1 MNSEIRHGDCRDVL
15 RQFPDDYFDSCVTDP
30 PYELTGGKKGGS
42 GEASLNL
49 DSPAGRS
56 RISTGGG
63 FMGKEWDSTGVA
75 FDPATWR
82 EVFRVLRPGAHL
94 AVFGGTRTYH
104 RMAVA
109 IEDAGFEIRDSL
121 HWIYGSGFP
130 KSLDVS
136 KAIDKAAGAEREV
149 TGSKSA
155 GQSSLQRVARVQQ
168 GYRDNLT
175 SCTPEEIPV
184 TVPATD
190 AAQQWDGW
198 GTALK
203 PAHEPVILA
212 RKPLAEKTVA
222 ANVLA
227 HGTGALNIDGCRVAT
242 TENLNGGAYAQNG
255 SERHDGAENWRYKR
269 QGDAG
274 DYVQP
279 LGRFP
284 PNILLTHSADCQSAG
299 IRHVKGITG
308 GSTSGTN
315 ALGQSSGWNAHVN
328 RPASIKRPVD
338 ADGMKT
344 IQAFSC
350 VPGCP
355 IAGLDGQSGSVGA
368 AAPVRGTEQSAAVE
382 EDAIY
387 NERSRVRGVFHA
399 DSGGASRFFPQFTW
413 DPLYDLPFM
422 YCAKAPKKERP
433 SVEGMASHPTVKPLA
448 LMRWLVRLIT
458 PPEGIVL
465 DPFAGTGTTGQAA
478 RDEDFGYVL
487 IEREPDYIKLINK
500 RLYRE
505 PSLFDEFPEACV

>member
-1 MNSEIRHGDCRDVL
+1 MAADVIHGDCREVL
-15 RQFPDDYFDSCVTDP
+15 RQFPDDHFDSCVTDP

-94 AVFGGTRTYH
+94 AAFGGTRTYH

-121 HWIYGSGFP
+121 HWVYGSGFP

-136 KAIDKAAGAEREV
+136 KAIDKAAGAEREG
-149 TGSKSA
+149 TGVFSDNGGLKS
-155 GQSSLQRVARVQQ
+155 GHSVLIGGGLPSQHR
-168 GYRDNLT
+168 
-175 SCTPEEIPV
+175 EI
-184 TVPATD
+184 TAPATD

-203 PAHEPVILA
+203 PAHEPIILA

-227 HGTGALNIDGCRVAT
+227 HGTGALNIDGCRVKHASEADRIESET
-242 TENLNGGAYAQNG
+242 KNQHADFGSAARQNHVFGDMSQEPPGNYDG
-255 SERHDGAENWRYKR
+255 SA
-269 QGDAG
+269 
-274 DYVQP
+274 
-279 LGRFP
+279 GRFP
-284 PNILLTHSADCQSAG
+284 PNILLTHNADCNG
-299 IRHVKGITG
+299 IC
-308 GSTSGTN
+308 
-315 ALGQSSGWNAHVN
+315 A
-328 RPASIKRPVD
+328 
-338 ADGMKT
+338 
-344 IQAFSC
+344 
-350 VPGCP
+350 PGCP
-355 IAGLDGQSGSVGA
+355 VAGLDGQSGISTATGGSGSGSTA
-368 AAPVRGTEQSAAVE
+368 LGQGSGWNTHNNRRTE
-382 EDAIY
+382 I
-387 NERSRVRGVFHA
+387 SRMG
-399 DSGGASRFFPQFTW
+399 DTGGASRFFPQFTW
-413 DPLYDLPFM
+413 DLLYDLPFM

-433 SVEGMASHPTVKPLA
+433 SVERMTSHPTVKPLS
-448 LMRWLVRLIT
+448 LMKWLVRLIT
-458 PPEGIVL
+458 PPEGVVL

-487 IEREPDYIKLINK
+487 IEREPDYIKLISK